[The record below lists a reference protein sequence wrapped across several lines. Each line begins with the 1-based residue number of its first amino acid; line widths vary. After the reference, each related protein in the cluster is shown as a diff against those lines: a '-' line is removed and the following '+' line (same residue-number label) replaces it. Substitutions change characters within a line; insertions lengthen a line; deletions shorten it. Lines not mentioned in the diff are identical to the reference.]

1 MDIEIF
7 PHRLLSADT
16 TEKLLNELEDM
27 EAVKRMVIHGP
38 KLPPEEL
45 GHPDRRTIKI
55 KDEEVDLLVKT
66 GRILIEIE
74 KEEATDTIDNIK
86 EICKD
91 HMPFGFDVHL
101 GRFIKKE
108 KTVTDHLKFR
118 EELEE
123 MPEEMIGLTDPS
135 ARLKD
140 RAKIIKRKKE

>member
-7 PHRLLSADT
+7 PHRLLNADT
-16 TEKLLNELEDM
+16 TERLLNDLEDI
-27 EAVKRMVIHGP
+27 EAIKRMVVHGP
-38 KLPPEEL
+38 KLPPEEV
-45 GHPDRRTIKI
+45 GHPDRKTIKV

-74 KEEATDTIDNIK
+74 KEEAIDDIK
-86 EICKD
+86 KICKSRL
-91 HMPFGFDVHL
+91 PFGFNVHL
-101 GRFIKKE
+101 GTFIKKE

-118 EELEE
+118 EELEKI
-123 MPEEMIGLTDPS
+123 PQEMIGLTDPS